1 LKWGTGGINIDGCRV
16 GTTGARNNGNSNGTV
31 GSNSIGVYGKAI
43 KQDYNM
49 GRFPANLIHDGSDE
63 VVSLFPNESQ
73 RFFYCAKASK
83 RERNAGCED
92 LDEKEDVKT
101 PTSKNNHPTVKP
113 IALMEYI
120 VKLVSREGAVVLDPF
135 AGSGSTLLAC
145 KNLSRDYIGIE
156 READYIK
163 IIKSRL
169 DFNIE

>member
-1 LKWGTGGINIDGCRV
+1 
-16 GTTGARNNGNSNGTV
+16 
-31 GSNSIGVYGKAI
+31 
-43 KQDYNM
+43 
-49 GRFPANLIHDGSDE
+49 
-63 VVSLFPNESQ
+63 
-73 RFFYCAKASK
+73 
-83 RERNAGCED
+83 
-92 LDEKEDVKT
+92 
-101 PTSKNNHPTVKP
+101 
-113 IALMEYI
+113 MEYL